1 MQLTDQQRAEIDR
14 QRRAQPGR
22 RRFVLSFTPEQ
33 REQYR
38 QAVAEERAARAGN
51 TARARPAV
59 EALREATFSG
69 WLRRAIASSGC
80 SQERL
85 AADVGADVAAIN
97 AFLCGEGTLDSAL
110 IDRLITRLGL
120 APQLEE
126 AGP

>member
-14 QRRAQPGR
+14 QRREQPGQ

-38 QAVAEERAARAGN
+38 QAVN
-51 TARARPAV
+51 TTRARPAV

-80 SQERL
+80 SQENL
-85 AADVGADVAAIN
+85 AADVGAEVAAIN
-97 AFLCGEGTLDSAL
+97 AFLRGEGTLDSAL
-110 IDRLITRLGL
+110 IDRLIARLGL

-126 AGP
+126 AAP